1 MNIFLTG
8 GNGLIGK
15 NVSILL
21 ERKAHKIISFD
32 KSNKLKNRKK
42 IIFLKGDILNEEKL
56 GKLLKKYKIDFFLH
70 FAANLGVEN
79 TEKNGLDCLQ

>member
-32 KSNKLKNRKK
+32 KSIKFKNRKK

-56 GKLLKKYKIDFFLH
+56 GKLLKKYKIDFFY
-70 FAANLGVEN
+70 
-79 TEKNGLDCLQ
+79 TLQLILVLRIQKKMV